1 MGLGDCL
8 TDGWINPLTDPKIA
22 SKTGKFYGMELP
34 WVGAFT
40 EKWGSG
46 YRNPV
51 HFWGFFLK
59 IRQNRDSRGWCS
71 IVMDS
76 RGFLFKI
83 INLMA

>member
-1 MGLGDCL
+1 MGVGLGGCL
-8 TDGWINPLTDPKIA
+8 ADGWINPLTDPKIA

-51 HFWGFFLK
+51 HFWGVFSK
-59 IRQNRDSRGWCS
+59 NQAKS
-71 IVMDS
+71 
-76 RGFLFKI
+76 GF
-83 INLMA
+83 